1 MVDDIGEAEGALS
14 CTTDRKSCCSNESSA
29 DIGSWFLP
37 NGSKIETNYSQILYV
52 SLGHQVVGPN
62 RVNHSRD
69 LLPTGVYH
77 CEMMDDG

>member
-1 MVDDIGEAEGALS
+1 MRLELVPNELSNNTLLMVDDIGEAEGALS

-52 SLGHQVVGPN
+52 SLGTRWWDRIV
-62 RVNHSRD
+62 
-69 LLPTGVYH
+69 
-77 CEMMDDG
+77 